1 MEKKF
6 DDKWLDETRTVSR
19 RVMGQIIA
27 DELNMVFAELDRVFG
42 DKPQTCASFKELFT
56 TFGAT
61 IAAKV
66 FVTTKKDGEDSET
79 H

>member
-6 DDKWLDETRTVSR
+6 DGSWLDETRTVSR
-19 RVMGQIIA
+19 REMGRVVA
-27 DELNMVFAELDRVFG
+27 EELALVFKELDRVFG
-42 DKPQTCASFKELFT
+42 DKPQTCAAFKELFK

-61 IAAKV
+61 VAAKV
-66 FVTTKKDGEDSET
+66 FDETKKEGEGNET